1 MVRMKFKIFLIYI
14 TFLLAGCSSDVVK
27 ESNLNGNNDP
37 SFSALQSKKL
47 AQEKFIAGSLLELKG
62 QFTEAIKEYLEALK
76 YDSQPGINYAIAKNY
91 YRLNKLSTALTYSQK
106 AVENEPKNTEYLTLQ
121 ASIYTSSHLED
132 SAAAVYDKIIKLDS
146 TNVTAYYNLAQL
158 IEVKKTTVA
167 LSYYKKIIDL
177 IGPEW
182 SVLVRIADI
191 NERMGNIKETITTV
205 EELIKLN
212 PSDLLLQKLLIE
224 SYIKIKDFEKA
235 LSKVNE
241 SLTSFPDDESLIDLK
256 GRIFIQQGKWQD
268 ASDVYMKLV
277 KSKNISIEDKLK
289 IGTSFYFQSEKDSTT
304 LNIAKQIFLEVSKD
318 TSDWQ
323 VNAYLGEIELR
334 SHKNESAIE
343 YFKTAAKLAEWNA
356 QVWVRLGGL
365 LFDTKKYKDA
375 IEYMSKASEKFPND
389 FAVNLIYGLSLSTEN
404 QHLKAK
410 EALEKA
416 FKLNPDDVTVLS
428 ALGYT
433 LNQLKNDKEAL
444 LHLNKALII
453 EPNNIQVISVLAMI
467 HESQKEYQIS
477 DSLYTSALKID
488 SANVLIMN
496 NFAYSL
502 AERNIRLQE
511 ALTMSK
517 KAIDAE
523 PKNSS
528 YLDTIGWIYFR
539 LGDYKKAKKN
549 IEEAVKI
556 ESKNATLLDHL
567 GDVHF
572 KLGEKI
578 KAVEFWKNAFELDST
593 KTSIK
598 MKIEK
603 GEL

>member
-1 MVRMKFKIFLIYI
+1 MVRMKFKIYLIYI
-14 TFLLAGCSSDVVK
+14 ALILAGCSSDVVR
-27 ESNLNGNNDP
+27 ENNLNANNDQ
-37 SFSALQSKKL
+37 SFNSQQNKKL
-47 AQEKFIAGSLLELKG
+47 AQEKFIAGSLQELKG
-62 QFTEAIKEYLEALK
+62 QFAEAILEYLEALK
-76 YDSQPGINYAIAKNY
+76 YDPQPGINYAIAKNY
-91 YRLNKLSTALTYSQK
+91 YRLNKFSSALTYSQK
-106 AVENEPKNTEYLTLQ
+106 AVENEPKNTEFLTLQ
-121 ASIYTSSHLED
+121 ATIYSSSHLED
-132 SAAAVYDKIIKLDS
+132 SAAVVYSKIIQLDS
-146 TNVTAYYNLAQL
+146 TNVTAYYSLAQL
-158 IEVKKTTVA
+158 IEAKKPTVA
-167 LSYYKKIIDL
+167 LSYYKKIIEM

-191 NERMGNIKETITTV
+191 NERMGNVKETITTV

-224 SYIKIKDFEKA
+224 SYLKTKDYEKA

-241 SLTSFPDDESLIDLK
+241 SLTSYPDDESLIDLK
-256 GRIFIQQGKWQD
+256 GKIFIQQGKWKD
-268 ASDVYMKLV
+268 ASKEYMKLV
-277 KSKNISIEDKLK
+277 KSRNIGIEEKLK
-289 IGTSFYFQSEKDSTT
+289 IGTLFYFQSEKDSTT

-318 TSDWQ
+318 TLDWQ
-323 VNAYLGEIELR
+323 VNAYLGEIEIR
-334 SHKNESAIE
+334 GHKNESAIE
-343 YFKTAAKLAEWNA
+343 YFKTAAKLAEWNV
-356 QVWVRLGGL
+356 QVWTRLGGL

-389 FAVNLIYGLSLSTEN
+389 FAINLIYGLSLSTEN
-404 QHLKAK
+404 EHLKAK

-433 LNQLKNDKEAL
+433 LNQLKNNKEAL
-444 LHLNKALII
+444 VHLNKALII
-453 EPNNIQVISVLAMI
+453 EPKNIQVISVLAMI

-488 SANVLIMN
+488 SSNVLIMN

-502 AERNIRLQE
+502 AERGIRLQE
-511 ALTMSK
+511 AFTMSK
-517 KAIDAE
+517 KAVDAE

-528 YLDTIGWIYFR
+528 YLDTFGWIYFR
-539 LGDYKKAKKN
+539 LGNYKKAKIN
-549 IEEAVKI
+549 IEEAVKV
-556 ESKNATLLDHL
+556 ENKNATLLDHL

-598 MKIEK
+598 SKIEK

>member
-1 MVRMKFKIFLIYI
+1 MKFKILLIY
-14 TFLLAGCSSDVVK
+14 TSFLLASCSSDVVK
-27 ESNLNGNNDP
+27 ERNLNSNSDQ

-62 QFTEAIKEYLEALK
+62 QFAEAIKEYLEAVK
-76 YDSQPGINYAIAKNY
+76 YDPQSGINYAIAKNY

-132 SAAAVYDKIIKLDS
+132 SAAAVYDKIIRLDS
-146 TNVTAYYNLAQL
+146 TNVTSYYNLAQL
-158 IEVKKTTVA
+158 TEAKKPTVA
-167 LSYYKKIIDL
+167 LSYYKKIIEM

-182 SVLVRIADI
+182 TVLVRIADI
-191 NERMGNIKETITTV
+191 NERMGNINETITTV

-224 SYIKIKDFEKA
+224 SYIKIKDYEKA

-241 SLTSFPDDESLIDLK
+241 SLTSFPEDESLIDLK

-304 LNIAKQIFLEVSKD
+304 LNIAKQIFLEVSRD

-334 SHKNESAIE
+334 GHKNESAIE

-389 FAVNLIYGLSLSTEN
+389 FAVNLIYGLSLSAEN

-410 EALEKA
+410 EAFEKA
-416 FKLNPDDVTVLS
+416 FKINPDDVTVLS

-444 LHLNKALII
+444 VHLNKALII

-556 ESKNATLLDHL
+556 ENKNATLLDHL

-578 KAVEFWKNAFELDST
+578 KAVEFWKNAFEIDST

>member
-1 MVRMKFKIFLIYI
+1 MVS
-14 TFLLAGCSSDVVK
+14 CSSDVVK
-27 ESNLNGNNDP
+27 ESNQNGNKDQ
-37 SFSALQSKKL
+37 SFSAQQNKKL

-62 QFTEAIKEYLEALK
+62 QFAEAIKEYLEALK
-76 YDSQPGINYAIAKNY
+76 YDPQPGINYAIAKNY

-106 AVENEPKNTEYLTLQ
+106 AVENEPKNSEYLTLQ

-132 SAAAVYDKIIKLDS
+132 SAAAVYDKIVRFDS

-158 IEVKKTTVA
+158 IEVKKPTVA

-224 SYIKIKDFEKA
+224 SYIKTKDFEKA
-235 LSKVNE
+235 LANVNE

-304 LNIAKQIFLEVSKD
+304 LNIARQIFLEVSRD

-365 LFDTKKYKDA
+365 LFDNKKYKDA

-389 FAVNLIYGLSLSTEN
+389 FAVNLIYGLALSTEN
-404 QHLKAK
+404 EHLKAK
-410 EALEKA
+410 DALEKA

-444 LHLNKALII
+444 VHLNKALII

-467 HESQKEYQIS
+467 YESQKEYQIS
-477 DSLYTSALKID
+477 DSLYISALKID
-488 SANVLIMN
+488 SSNVLIMN

-511 ALTMSK
+511 ALAMSK
-517 KAIDAE
+517 KAVETE

-549 IEEAVKI
+549 IEEAVKT
-556 ESKNATLLDHL
+556 ENKNATLLDHL
-567 GDVHF
+567 GDVHS
-572 KLGEKI
+572 KLGEKL

-598 MKIEK
+598 TKIEK